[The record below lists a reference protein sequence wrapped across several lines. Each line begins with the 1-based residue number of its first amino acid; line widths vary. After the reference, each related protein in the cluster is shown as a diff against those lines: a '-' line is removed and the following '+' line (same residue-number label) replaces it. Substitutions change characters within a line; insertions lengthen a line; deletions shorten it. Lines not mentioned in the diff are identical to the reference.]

1 MLKAVFKELQNW
13 ADILKDEDGVVYS
26 APGKDVI
33 QVMLDRYCEAKDNND
48 ERNKNII

>member
-33 QVMLDRYCEAKDNND
+33 QVMLDRYCEAKDNN
-48 ERNKNII
+48 EPR